1 MTLTLRKSVSNK
13 NRWSSKE
20 KRIWRIG
27 LRLVPPI
34 ILERFFRVSNLLAKG
49 QEAGP
54 EDLTMQVQ
62 KLKLKQSIAIMMK
75 TILHQKSLKRMMRA
89 KVIKERKKRFL
100 RIVGDLL
107 QGQKPRDYLR
117 NQLELKDQN
126 QKLLQPS
133 NKAPTPRGIFT
144 IFNKYSRRA
153 HNDSEDDI
161 EYRPPYPYQDVRQI
175 FLSYV
180 DYIIRLSKRF
190 KKRSQKMAVQSL
202 NRQQS
207 KSKKQVISTLRR
219 KKLASS

>member
-1 MTLTLRKSVSNK
+1 
-13 NRWSSKE
+13 
-20 KRIWRIG
+20 
-27 LRLVPPI
+27 
-34 ILERFFRVSNLLAKG
+34 
-49 QEAGP
+49 
-54 EDLTMQVQ
+54 
-62 KLKLKQSIAIMMK
+62 MMK
-75 TILHQKSLKRMMRA
+75 TFLHQKSLKRMMRA
-89 KVIKERKKRFL
+89 KVIKVRKKRFL

-107 QGQKPRDYLR
+107 QGQKPRDYLHK
-117 NQLELKDQN
+117 QLELKDQN
-126 QKLLQPS
+126 QKLLPPS
-133 NKAPTPRGIFT
+133 NKALTPRGIFT
-144 IFNKYSRRA
+144 IFNLYSRRA

-175 FLSYV
+175 FLSSV